1 MLDFTPGG
9 VSDPDPELKNVL
21 FHQVMVMLMLSGLFE
36 NHCPAKGVAKLRAG
50 CCEMFVPSKASG
62 MDLRDPS
69 FSLSLKNVQEL
80 SGPAL

>member
-1 MLDFTPGG
+1 MG

-36 NHCPAKGVAKLRAG
+36 KHCPAKGVAKLRAG